1 LDFAQVLVDGR
12 TLTAMRVALA
22 TALAALAAAAPAAA
36 VTGGFGV
43 SSALHAS
50 PFGLTKTG
58 TGYNKTHSCQAGD
71 RSAKTKRAG
80 GKFAVVACE
89 QPPRSNLVTPD
100 AIAKATA
107 AALSVF
113 G

>member
-1 LDFAQVLVDGR
+1 
-12 TLTAMRVALA
+12 MRVALI
-22 TALAALAAAAPAAA
+22 TALAALAAATPAAA

-43 SSALHAS
+43 SSALHGS
-50 PFGLTKTG
+50 TPSLTTTA

-71 RSAKTKRAG
+71 RSEKTKRAG

-89 QPPRSNLVTPD
+89 QPPRSQLVTPD